1 LLVYGVTVKMEEQ
14 RVLFHKGEQRK
25 FLDLVVTRMNCI
37 SLRGILQFG
46 FDMTYSS
53 LKNYYIERRLI
64 PIGFFEELCHLAK
77 IDASKINVKYIDPNW
92 GQVLGGK
99 KGKR

>member
-1 LLVYGVTVKMEEQ
+1 M
-14 RVLFHKGEQRK
+14 FHKGEQRK
-25 FLDLVVTRMNCI
+25 FLDLAIDNLNCI

-46 FDMTYSS
+46 FEVPYST

-64 PIGFFEELCHLAK
+64 PLGFFENLCHIAK
-77 IDASKINVKYIDPNW
+77 IDAKSLKVSYVNGNW

-99 KGKR
+99 KSKR